1 LQSRT
6 KNDIIETIFN
16 KGIKGNVMAYISN
29 EEINEI
35 RSRANIVDIISGYL
49 QVSSKGKNYVALCPF
64 HNDHSPSLII
74 SPEKQIF
81 NCFTCRTGGNVFSFV
96 MKYENVSFAE
106 AVSIVAKKVGFNLKN
121 DVFVKSENKYSK
133 DYEIYEYAMKY
144 YLNNINTT
152 DGSKAREY
160 LLKRG
165 INETII
171 KEFKLG
177 YSGSS
182 KDTFY
187 KLATNKGW
195 DIETLNKLGL
205 INKVNENVYDTFINR
220 VVIPIENLK
229 GEVVGFTGRIFNGED
244 NTAKYLNTKETEIF
258 KKSSLLFNYHNAK
271 NYIRD
276 RKSVIVVEG
285 NMDAIKMSA
294 KGFKNVVALMGV
306 ALSNE
311 QIDIL
316 KRLKVPVILM
326 LDNDNAGEDATI
338 KNGESLINSGV
349 DTKVIRLSGAKDPDE
364 YLEKFGIDAMQN
376 NIDKAIKYIDF
387 KIECLKKDKDLSN
400 MEDLITYVKEVIN
413 SINGE
418 DDLTKEIILSKI
430 SKDYAIDIDIL
441 KSNLKT
447 EVKKDAK
454 KEETQE
460 VRDKKLTK
468 YQKASHKVLYY
479 MLMDSKYINLYKN
492 TLGYFKERIE
502 RVLASEIVY
511 YESNNGNIDVADF
524 TTTIMGSEDEYEF
537 LQIILSENGN
547 TSVSDEEFNS
557 CVKAILDIYK
567 KDEIIKVKGLIASEL
582 DQTKKEELV
591 KKLIDLK
598 RKCE

>member
-1 LQSRT
+1 
-6 KNDIIETIFN
+6 
-16 KGIKGNVMAYISN
+16 M
-29 EEINEI
+29 
-35 RSRANIVDIISGYL
+35 

>member
-1 LQSRT
+1 
-6 KNDIIETIFN
+6 
-16 KGIKGNVMAYISN
+16 MAYISN

-152 DGSKAREY
+152 DGSKARDY

-220 VVIPIENLK
+220 IVIPIENLK

-338 KNGESLINSGV
+338 KNGESLLNSDV
-349 DTKVIRLSGAKDPDE
+349 DTKVVRLSGAKDPDE

>member
-1 LQSRT
+1 
-6 KNDIIETIFN
+6 
-16 KGIKGNVMAYISN
+16 MAYISN

-220 VVIPIENLK
+220 IVIPIENLK

-258 KKSSLLFNYHNAK
+258 RKSSLLFNYHNAK

-326 LDNDNAGEDATI
+326 LDNDNAGEEATI

-349 DTKVIRLSGAKDPDE
+349 DTKVVRLSGAKDPDE

-430 SKDYAIDIDIL
+430 SKDYAIDIDVL

-447 EVKKDAK
+447 EVKKDVK
-454 KEETQE
+454 KEEVVE
-460 VRDKKLTK
+460 VRNKKLTK

>member
-1 LQSRT
+1 
-6 KNDIIETIFN
+6 
-16 KGIKGNVMAYISN
+16 MAYISN

-326 LDNDNAGEDATI
+326 LDNDNAGEEATI

-349 DTKVIRLSGAKDPDE
+349 DTKVVRLSGAKDPDE

>member
-1 LQSRT
+1 
-6 KNDIIETIFN
+6 
-16 KGIKGNVMAYISN
+16 MAYISN

-220 VVIPIENLK
+220 IVIPIENLK

-306 ALSNE
+306 ALSKE

-326 LDNDNAGEDATI
+326 LDNDNAGEEATI

-349 DTKVIRLSGAKDPDE
+349 DTKVVRLSGAKDPDE

-376 NIDKAIKYIDF
+376 NIDKGIKYIDF

-447 EVKKDAK
+447 EVKKDVK

>member
-1 LQSRT
+1 
-6 KNDIIETIFN
+6 
-16 KGIKGNVMAYISN
+16 MAYISN

-152 DGSKAREY
+152 DGSKARDY

-326 LDNDNAGEDATI
+326 LDNDNAGEEATI

-349 DTKVIRLSGAKDPDE
+349 DTKVVRLSGAKDPDE

-447 EVKKDAK
+447 EVKKDVK

-524 TTTIMGSEDEYEF
+524 TTTIMASEDEYEF

>member
-1 LQSRT
+1 
-6 KNDIIETIFN
+6 
-16 KGIKGNVMAYISN
+16 MAYISN

-121 DVFVKSENKYSK
+121 NVFVKSENKYSK

-152 DGSKAREY
+152 DGSKARDY

-306 ALSNE
+306 ALSKE

-326 LDNDNAGEDATI
+326 LDNDNAGEEATI

-447 EVKKDAK
+447 EVKKDVK

>member
-1 LQSRT
+1 
-6 KNDIIETIFN
+6 
-16 KGIKGNVMAYISN
+16 MAYISN

-49 QVSSKGKNYVALCPF
+49 QVSSKGKNYIALCPF

-326 LDNDNAGEDATI
+326 LDNDNAGEEATI

-447 EVKKDAK
+447 EVKKDVK

>member
-1 LQSRT
+1 
-6 KNDIIETIFN
+6 
-16 KGIKGNVMAYISN
+16 MAYISN

-133 DYEIYEYAMKY
+133 DHEIYEYAMKY

-326 LDNDNAGEDATI
+326 LDNDNAGEEATI

-349 DTKVIRLSGAKDPDE
+349 DTKVVRLSGAKDPDE

-447 EVKKDAK
+447 EVKKDVK
-454 KEETQE
+454 KEEVVE

-524 TTTIMGSEDEYEF
+524 TTTIMESEDEYEF

>member
-1 LQSRT
+1 
-6 KNDIIETIFN
+6 
-16 KGIKGNVMAYISN
+16 MAYISN

-152 DGSKAREY
+152 DGSKARDY

-326 LDNDNAGEDATI
+326 LDNDNAGEEATI

-349 DTKVIRLSGAKDPDE
+349 DTKVVRLSGAKDPDE

-454 KEETQE
+454 KEEVVE

-524 TTTIMGSEDEYEF
+524 TTTIMESEDEYEF

>member
-1 LQSRT
+1 
-6 KNDIIETIFN
+6 
-16 KGIKGNVMAYISN
+16 MAYISN

-133 DYEIYEYAMKY
+133 DYEIYEYAMKF
-144 YLNNINTT
+144 YLNNINTA

-306 ALSNE
+306 ALSKE

-326 LDNDNAGEDATI
+326 LDNDNAGEEATI

-524 TTTIMGSEDEYEF
+524 TTTIMESEDEYEF

>member
-1 LQSRT
+1 
-6 KNDIIETIFN
+6 
-16 KGIKGNVMAYISN
+16 MAYISN

-121 DVFVKSENKYSK
+121 DFFVKSENKYSK

-144 YLNNINTT
+144 YLNNINTA

-220 VVIPIENLK
+220 IVIPIENLK

-326 LDNDNAGEDATI
+326 LDNDNAGEEATI

-349 DTKVIRLSGAKDPDE
+349 DTKVVRLSGAKDPDE

-447 EVKKDAK
+447 EVKKDVK
-454 KEETQE
+454 KEEVVE

>member
-1 LQSRT
+1 
-6 KNDIIETIFN
+6 
-16 KGIKGNVMAYISN
+16 MAYISN

-285 NMDAIKMSA
+285 NIDAIKMSA

>member
-1 LQSRT
+1 
-6 KNDIIETIFN
+6 
-16 KGIKGNVMAYISN
+16 MAYISN

-220 VVIPIENLK
+220 VVIPIESLK

>member
-1 LQSRT
+1 
-6 KNDIIETIFN
+6 
-16 KGIKGNVMAYISN
+16 MAYISN

-152 DGSKAREY
+152 DGSKARDY

-220 VVIPIENLK
+220 IVIPIENLK

-326 LDNDNAGEDATI
+326 LDNDNAGEEATI

-349 DTKVIRLSGAKDPDE
+349 DTKVVRLSGAKDPDE

-413 SINGE
+413 SINSE
-418 DDLTKEIILSKI
+418 DNLTKEIILSKI
-430 SKDYAIDIDIL
+430 SKDYAIDIDVL

-447 EVKKDAK
+447 EVKKAVK

-524 TTTIMGSEDEYEF
+524 TTTIMESEDEYEF

>member
-1 LQSRT
+1 
-6 KNDIIETIFN
+6 
-16 KGIKGNVMAYISN
+16 MAYISN

-49 QVSSKGKNYVALCPF
+49 QVSSKGKNFVALCPF

-220 VVIPIENLK
+220 IVIPIENLK

-326 LDNDNAGEDATI
+326 LDNDNAGEEATI
-338 KNGESLINSGV
+338 KNGGSLINSGV
-349 DTKVIRLSGAKDPDE
+349 DTKVVRLSGAKDPDE

-400 MEDLITYVKEVIN
+400 MEDLITYIKKVIN
-413 SINGE
+413 SVNGE

-447 EVKKDAK
+447 EVKKDVK
-454 KEETQE
+454 KEEVVD
-460 VRDKKLTK
+460 VRNKKLTK

-479 MLMDSKYINLYKN
+479 MLMNSKYINLYKN

-524 TTTIMGSEDEYEF
+524 TTTIMESEDEYEF

>member
-1 LQSRT
+1 
-6 KNDIIETIFN
+6 
-16 KGIKGNVMAYISN
+16 MAYISN

-144 YLNNINTT
+144 YLNNINTA

-220 VVIPIENLK
+220 IVIPIENLK

-338 KNGESLINSGV
+338 KNGESLLNSDV
-349 DTKVIRLSGAKDPDE
+349 DTKVVRLSGAKDPDE

-376 NIDKAIKYIDF
+376 NIDKGIKYIDF

-430 SKDYAIDIDIL
+430 SKDYAIDIDVL

-447 EVKKDAK
+447 EVKKAVK

>member
-1 LQSRT
+1 
-6 KNDIIETIFN
+6 
-16 KGIKGNVMAYISN
+16 MAYISN

-49 QVSSKGKNYVALCPF
+49 QVSSKGKNFVALCPF

-121 DVFVKSENKYSK
+121 NVFVKSENKYSK

-152 DGSKAREY
+152 DGSKARDY

-326 LDNDNAGEDATI
+326 LDNDNAGEEATI

-349 DTKVIRLSGAKDPDE
+349 DTKVVRLSGAKDPDE

-454 KEETQE
+454 KEKPQE

-479 MLMDSKYINLYKN
+479 MLMNSKYINLYKN

-524 TTTIMGSEDEYEF
+524 TTTIMESEDEYEF

>member
-1 LQSRT
+1 
-6 KNDIIETIFN
+6 
-16 KGIKGNVMAYISN
+16 MAYISN

-205 INKVNENVYDTFINR
+205 IDKVNENVYDTFINR

-306 ALSNE
+306 ALSKE

-326 LDNDNAGEDATI
+326 LDNDNAGEEATI

-447 EVKKDAK
+447 EVKKDVK
-454 KEETQE
+454 KEEVVE
-460 VRDKKLTK
+460 VRDKKITK

>member
-1 LQSRT
+1 
-6 KNDIIETIFN
+6 
-16 KGIKGNVMAYISN
+16 MAYISN

-152 DGSKAREY
+152 DGSKARDY

-220 VVIPIENLK
+220 IVIPIENLK

-306 ALSNE
+306 ALSYE

-326 LDNDNAGEDATI
+326 LDNDNAGEEATI

-349 DTKVIRLSGAKDPDE
+349 DTKVVRLSGAKDPDE

-400 MEDLITYVKEVIN
+400 MEDLITYIKEVIN
-413 SINGE
+413 SVNGE

-447 EVKKDAK
+447 EVKKDVK
-454 KEETQE
+454 KEEVVD
-460 VRDKKLTK
+460 VRNKKLTK

-479 MLMDSKYINLYKN
+479 MLMNSKYINLYKN

-524 TTTIMGSEDEYEF
+524 TTTIMESEDEYEF

>member
-1 LQSRT
+1 
-6 KNDIIETIFN
+6 
-16 KGIKGNVMAYISN
+16 MAYISN

-49 QVSSKGKNYVALCPF
+49 QVSSKGKNFVALCPF

-152 DGSKAREY
+152 DGSKARDY

-244 NTAKYLNTKETEIF
+244 NIAKYLNTKETEIF

-326 LDNDNAGEDATI
+326 LDNDNAGEEATI

-349 DTKVIRLSGAKDPDE
+349 DTKVVRLSGAKDPDE

-430 SKDYAIDIDIL
+430 SKDYAIDIDVL

-447 EVKKDAK
+447 EVKKDVK
-454 KEETQE
+454 KEEVVD

-479 MLMDSKYINLYKN
+479 MLMNSKYINLYKN

>member
-1 LQSRT
+1 
-6 KNDIIETIFN
+6 
-16 KGIKGNVMAYISN
+16 MAYISN

-49 QVSSKGKNYVALCPF
+49 QVSSKGKNFVALCPF

-220 VVIPIENLK
+220 IVIPIENLK

-326 LDNDNAGEDATI
+326 LDNDNAGEEATI

-349 DTKVIRLSGAKDPDE
+349 DTKVVRLSGAKDPDE

-413 SINGE
+413 SINSE

-447 EVKKDAK
+447 EVKKDVK
-454 KEETQE
+454 KEEVVD
-460 VRDKKLTK
+460 VRNKKLTK

-479 MLMDSKYINLYKN
+479 MLMNSKYINLYKN

>member
-1 LQSRT
+1 
-6 KNDIIETIFN
+6 
-16 KGIKGNVMAYISN
+16 MAYISN

-195 DIETLNKLGL
+195 DTETLNKLGL

-326 LDNDNAGEDATI
+326 LDNDNAGEEATI

-349 DTKVIRLSGAKDPDE
+349 DTKVVRLSGAKDPDE

-447 EVKKDAK
+447 EVKKDVK
-454 KEETQE
+454 KEKVVE
-460 VRDKKLTK
+460 VRNKKLTK

>member
-1 LQSRT
+1 
-6 KNDIIETIFN
+6 
-16 KGIKGNVMAYISN
+16 MAYISN

-220 VVIPIENLK
+220 IVIPIENLK

-338 KNGESLINSGV
+338 KNGESLLNSDV
-349 DTKVIRLSGAKDPDE
+349 DTKVVRLSGAKDPDE

-454 KEETQE
+454 KEEVVE

>member
-1 LQSRT
+1 
-6 KNDIIETIFN
+6 
-16 KGIKGNVMAYISN
+16 MAYISN

-106 AVSIVAKKVGFNLKN
+106 AVSIVSKKVGFNLKN
-121 DVFVKSENKYSK
+121 DVFIKSENKYSK

-152 DGSKAREY
+152 DGSKARDY

-326 LDNDNAGEDATI
+326 LDNDNAGEEATI

-349 DTKVIRLSGAKDPDE
+349 DTKVVRLSGAKDPDE

-454 KEETQE
+454 KEEVVE

-524 TTTIMGSEDEYEF
+524 TTTIMENEDEYEF

>member
-1 LQSRT
+1 
-6 KNDIIETIFN
+6 
-16 KGIKGNVMAYISN
+16 MAYISN

-326 LDNDNAGEDATI
+326 LDNDNAGEEATI

-349 DTKVIRLSGAKDPDE
+349 DTKVVRLSGAKDPDE

-454 KEETQE
+454 KEEVVE

-524 TTTIMGSEDEYEF
+524 TTMIMGSEDEYEF

-557 CVKAILDIYK
+557 YVKAILDIYK

>member
-1 LQSRT
+1 
-6 KNDIIETIFN
+6 
-16 KGIKGNVMAYISN
+16 MAYISN

-220 VVIPIENLK
+220 IVIPIENLK

-326 LDNDNAGEDATI
+326 LDNDNAGEEATI

-349 DTKVIRLSGAKDPDE
+349 DIKVVRLSGAKDPDE

-447 EVKKDAK
+447 EVKKDVK
-454 KEETQE
+454 KEEVVE
-460 VRDKKLTK
+460 VRDKKITK

>member
-1 LQSRT
+1 
-6 KNDIIETIFN
+6 
-16 KGIKGNVMAYISN
+16 MAYISN

-121 DVFVKSENKYSK
+121 DVFVKSESKYSK

-152 DGSKAREY
+152 DGSKARDY

-220 VVIPIENLK
+220 IVIPIENLK
-229 GEVVGFTGRIFNGED
+229 GEIVGFTGRIFNGED

-338 KNGESLINSGV
+338 KNGESLINSGI
-349 DTKVIRLSGAKDPDE
+349 DTKIVRLSGAKDPDE

-413 SINGE
+413 SINSE

-430 SKDYAIDIDIL
+430 SKDYAIDIDVL
-441 KSNLKT
+441 KSNLKN
-447 EVKKDAK
+447 EVKKDVK
-454 KEETQE
+454 KEEVVE

-524 TTTIMGSEDEYEF
+524 TTTIMESEDEYEF

-582 DQTKKEELV
+582 DQNKKEELV

>member
-1 LQSRT
+1 
-6 KNDIIETIFN
+6 
-16 KGIKGNVMAYISN
+16 MAYISN

-133 DYEIYEYAMKY
+133 DYEIYEYAMKF
-144 YLNNINTT
+144 YLNNINTA

-316 KRLKVPVILM
+316 KRLKVPVMLM
-326 LDNDNAGEDATI
+326 LDNDNAGEEATI

-349 DTKVIRLSGAKDPDE
+349 DTKVVRLSGAKDPDE

-387 KIECLKKDKDLSN
+387 KIEFLKKDKDLSN

-447 EVKKDAK
+447 EVKKDVK
-454 KEETQE
+454 KEEVVE

>member
-1 LQSRT
+1 
-6 KNDIIETIFN
+6 
-16 KGIKGNVMAYISN
+16 MAYISN

-133 DYEIYEYAMKY
+133 DHEIYEYAMKY

-152 DGSKAREY
+152 DGSKARDY

-326 LDNDNAGEDATI
+326 LDNDNAGEEATI

-349 DTKVIRLSGAKDPDE
+349 DTKVVRLSGAKDPDE

-454 KEETQE
+454 KEKVVE

>member
-1 LQSRT
+1 
-6 KNDIIETIFN
+6 
-16 KGIKGNVMAYISN
+16 MAYISN

-326 LDNDNAGEDATI
+326 LDNDNAGEEATI

-349 DTKVIRLSGAKDPDE
+349 DTKVVRLSGAKDPDE
-364 YLEKFGIDAMQN
+364 YLERFGIDAMQN

-430 SKDYAIDIDIL
+430 SKDYAIDIDVL

>member
-1 LQSRT
+1 
-6 KNDIIETIFN
+6 
-16 KGIKGNVMAYISN
+16 MAYISN

-152 DGSKAREY
+152 DGSKARDY

-187 KLATNKGW
+187 TLATNKGW
-195 DIETLNKLGL
+195 DTETLNKLGL

-306 ALSNE
+306 ALSKE

-326 LDNDNAGEDATI
+326 LDNDNAGEEATI

-349 DTKVIRLSGAKDPDE
+349 DTKVVRLSGAKDPDE
-364 YLEKFGIDAMQN
+364 YLEKFSIDAMQN

>member
-1 LQSRT
+1 
-6 KNDIIETIFN
+6 
-16 KGIKGNVMAYISN
+16 MAYISN

-121 DVFVKSENKYSK
+121 DVFVKSESKYSK

-152 DGSKAREY
+152 DGSKARDY

-195 DIETLNKLGL
+195 DMETLNKLGL

-220 VVIPIENLK
+220 IVIPIENLK
-229 GEVVGFTGRIFNGED
+229 GEIVGFTGRIFNGED

-338 KNGESLINSGV
+338 KNGESLINSGI
-349 DTKVIRLSGAKDPDE
+349 DTKIVRLSGAKDPDE

-413 SINGE
+413 SINSE

-430 SKDYAIDIDIL
+430 SKDYAIDIDVL
-441 KSNLKT
+441 KSNLKN
-447 EVKKDAK
+447 EVKKDVK
-454 KEETQE
+454 KEEVVE

-524 TTTIMGSEDEYEF
+524 TTTIMESEDEYEF

-582 DQTKKEELV
+582 DQNKKEELV

>member
-1 LQSRT
+1 
-6 KNDIIETIFN
+6 
-16 KGIKGNVMAYISN
+16 MAYISN

-133 DYEIYEYAMKY
+133 DYEIYEYAMKF
-144 YLNNINTT
+144 YLNNINTA

-306 ALSNE
+306 ALSKE

-326 LDNDNAGEDATI
+326 LDNDNAGEEATI

-349 DTKVIRLSGAKDPDE
+349 DIKVVRLSGAKDPDE

-454 KEETQE
+454 KEEVVE

-524 TTTIMGSEDEYEF
+524 TTTIMESEDEYEF

>member
-1 LQSRT
+1 
-6 KNDIIETIFN
+6 
-16 KGIKGNVMAYISN
+16 MAYISN

-49 QVSSKGKNYVALCPF
+49 QVSSKGKNFVALCPF

-306 ALSNE
+306 ALSKE

-349 DTKVIRLSGAKDPDE
+349 DTKVVRLSGAKDPDE
-364 YLEKFGIDAMQN
+364 YLEKFSIDAMQN

-454 KEETQE
+454 KEKVVE

>member
-1 LQSRT
+1 
-6 KNDIIETIFN
+6 
-16 KGIKGNVMAYISN
+16 MAYISN

-133 DYEIYEYAMKY
+133 DHEIYKYAMKY

-152 DGSKAREY
+152 DGSKARDY

-177 YSGSS
+177 YSGSH

-326 LDNDNAGEDATI
+326 LDNDNAGEEATI

-349 DTKVIRLSGAKDPDE
+349 DTKVVRLSGAKDPDE

-413 SINGE
+413 SINSE
-418 DDLTKEIILSKI
+418 DNLTKEIILSKI

-454 KEETQE
+454 KEESQE
-460 VRDKKLTK
+460 VRDKKITK

>member
-1 LQSRT
+1 
-6 KNDIIETIFN
+6 
-16 KGIKGNVMAYISN
+16 MAYISN

-152 DGSKAREY
+152 DGSKARDY

-220 VVIPIENLK
+220 IVIPIENLK

-258 KKSSLLFNYHNAK
+258 KKSNLLFNYHNAK

-326 LDNDNAGEDATI
+326 LDNDNAGEEATI

-349 DTKVIRLSGAKDPDE
+349 DTKVVRLSGAKDPDE

-447 EVKKDAK
+447 EVKKDVK
-454 KEETQE
+454 KEEVVD
-460 VRDKKLTK
+460 VRDKKITK